1 MAGRRKKRR
10 QRQLESTELELMPML
25 NVFISIIPLLLL
37 GAAFVPVSVI
47 KTTLPTDAAAAAAVT
62 PADAPVEVLLFVR
75 PGHYVIQVNGAVSQ
89 TISRGAATAADS
101 ASVRD
106 MLLTSLKQIAEA
118 HTGPRDVRIVAE
130 PTTHYEDIIEA
141 MDLTRAAG
149 LPEAALSEAAPEGS

>member
-1 MAGRRKKRR
+1 MASRRKKRR
-10 QRQLESTELELMPML
+10 QRLLESTELELMPML

-47 KTTLPTDAAAAAAVT
+47 KTTLPSDAAAAAAV
-62 PADAPVEVLLFVR
+62 PSDAPVEVLLFVR

-106 MLLTSLKQIAEA
+106 MLLTSLQQIAAA

-130 PTTHYEDIIEA
+130 PSTHYEDIIDA
-141 MDLTRAAG
+141 MDITRAAG

>member
-1 MAGRRKKRR
+1 MASRRKKRR

-47 KTTLPTDAAAAAAVT
+47 KTTLPTDAVAAVSAV

-101 ASVRD
+101 ASVRE

-130 PTTHYEDIIEA
+130 PTTHYQDIIEA